1 MKPCLMGLK
10 ELALKRTTSCDCQM
24 DTCSHGVEG
33 GYCSQKFGQAL
44 FGNQSS
50 GICDEKVAVG
60 K

>member
-1 MKPCLMGLK
+1 MGLK
-10 ELALKRTTSCDCQM
+10 ELALKRTISCDCQM
-24 DTCSHGVEG
+24 DTCSRGVEG